1 MRRGRIWSILCLC
14 ACLLLAGTAAAADT
28 ESGGAAV
35 SRGAFV
41 DALYDAHV
49 AHGGAPVVSEGSA
62 APFRDVGSWSAY
74 FEALCWGK
82 ASGIASGYSGGSF
95 RPDAPVTRQ
104 QAAVMLYRYAQV
116 TELETEKVSGQ
127 GLAAYQDGETVP
139 AWSREAVAWAVER
152 GLWFSGSAGTLAA
165 GEPVTREELTVLLE
179 CLYAGGMAPT
189 AADRLISAPEGL
201 TMEIVSCSPTGAT
214 LALKN
219 GTEQW
224 FRYGESYGL
233 YRQVNGGWYEI
244 NGEMAVTAI
253 AHDLGPG
260 ESRELTRSWGHLDW
274 AGLLPQGTYGISV
287 SGELVS
293 GEPTEDSPAPGGES
307 AGATVFA
314 AFAIR

>member
-1 MRRGRIWSILCLC
+1 MRHRSGWIVCLCLC
-14 ACLLLAGTAAAADT
+14 ACLLLAGTAGAAD
-28 ESGGAAV
+28 SGTGLV

-49 AHGGAPVVSEGSA
+49 AHGGTPVVSDGA
-62 APFRDVGSWSAY
+62 APFRDVGSWSPY
-74 FEALCWGK
+74 FEALCWGR
-82 ASGIASGYSGGSF
+82 ASGIASGYSGGTF
-95 RPDAPVTRQ
+95 RPDAPVSRQ
-104 QAAVMLYRYAQV
+104 QAAVMLYRYARV
-116 TELETEKVSGQ
+116 TDLVVEEGAGQ
-127 GLAAYQDGETVP
+127 ELAAYQDGDAVP
-139 AWSREAVAWAVER
+139 DWCRDAVAWAADC

-214 LALKN
+214 LTLKN
-219 GTEQW
+219 GAEQW
-224 FRYGESYGL
+224 LRYGESYGL
-233 YRQVNGGWYEI
+233 YRQVNGGWYEM

-293 GEPTEDSPAPGGES
+293 GELTEDPLAPGGES

-314 AFAIR
+314 TFAIR